1 MSIRKALD
9 ISKYFVVGPENTKGR
24 PVADIVRAVV
34 DAGFTCI
41 QLRSKEAG
49 AREMIELSRQTA
61 DIIAQAGRSDS
72 LALLIDDRLD
82 VALAARKL
90 GIKVDGVHVGQSD
103 IPVSICR
110 DYLGEDCIVG
120 LSARSQDLFD
130 YVKTADV
137 SQIDYFGAG
146 PLRPSVTKLDCGM
159 DENGNILTRN
169 FEELTELAAISPIP
183 VVVGGGVTA
192 ADLPALKKTGVAGF
206 FVVSAMASANG
217 PAAAAL
223 ELARVWDGS
232 AR

>member
-1 MSIRKALD
+1 M
-9 ISKYFVVGPENTKGR
+9 
-24 PVADIVRAVV
+24 
-34 DAGFTCI
+34 
-41 QLRSKEAG
+41 
-49 AREMIELSRQTA
+49 
-61 DIIAQAGRSDS
+61 
-72 LALLIDDRLD
+72 
-82 VALAARKL
+82 ALAARKL
-90 GIKVDGVHVGQSD
+90 GIKVDGVHVGQGD

-146 PLRPSVTKLDCGM
+146 PLRPSVTKLDCGR

-206 FVVSAMASANG
+206 FVVSAIASADD
-217 PAAAAL
+217 PSAAAL
-223 ELARVWDGS
+223 ELARMWDGS

>member
-1 MSIRKALD
+1 MSIRNALD
-9 ISKYFVVGPENTKGR
+9 ISKYFVIGPENTKGR

-61 DIIAQAGRSDS
+61 DIIAAAGRSDR

-90 GIKVDGVHVGQSD
+90 GIKVDGVHVGQGD

-137 SQIDYFGAG
+137 SQIDYIGAG
-146 PLRPSVTKLDCGM
+146 PLRPSVTKLDSGRE
-159 DENGNILTRN
+159 ENGNILNTN
-169 FEELTELAAISPIP
+169 L
-183 VVVGGGVTA
+183 
-192 ADLPALKKTGVAGF
+192 
-206 FVVSAMASANG
+206 
-217 PAAAAL
+217 
-223 ELARVWDGS
+223 
-232 AR
+232 